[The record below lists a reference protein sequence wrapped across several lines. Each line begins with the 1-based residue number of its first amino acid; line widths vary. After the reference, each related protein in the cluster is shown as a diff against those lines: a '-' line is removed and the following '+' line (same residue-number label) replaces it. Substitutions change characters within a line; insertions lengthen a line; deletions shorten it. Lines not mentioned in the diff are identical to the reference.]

1 MEKQTSEFYVNMNPL
16 LGLSSRTLRLYSALD
31 VFRGKSDSL
40 EKPEWF
46 RTPNRDEILGKV
58 GFSKA
63 DIDSGITELI
73 DADLLQVQDM
83 NRDQWYCLK

>member
-1 MEKQTSEFYVNMNPL
+1 MKRQTTQFYTTINPL

-31 VFRGKSDSL
+31 VFRGKSESL
-40 EKPEWF
+40 EKQEWF

-58 GFSKA
+58 GFTKA

-73 DADLLQVQDM
+73 DANLLQVQDK

>member
-1 MEKQTSEFYVNMNPL
+1 MEKQTPEFYTNMNPL
-16 LGLSSRTLRLYSALD
+16 LGLSSRTLRLYNALD

-58 GFSKA
+58 GFSKT

-73 DADLLQVQDM
+73 DANLLQVQDK

>member
-1 MEKQTSEFYVNMNPL
+1 MNKQTPEFYEKINPL
-16 LGLSSRTLRLYSALD
+16 LSLSSRTLRLYSALD
-31 VFRGKSDSL
+31 IFRVKSNSI
-40 EKPEWF
+40 EKPDWF

-73 DADLLQVQDM
+73 DANLLQVQ
-83 NRDQWYCLK
+83 NKNHDQWYCLK

>member
-1 MEKQTSEFYVNMNPL
+1 MNKHTPEFYENKNPL
-16 LGLSSRTLRLYSALD
+16 LGLPSRTLRLYTALD
-31 VFRGKSDSL
+31 IFRGKSDSI

-46 RTPNRDEILGKV
+46 RTPNRDEILAKV

-73 DADLLQVQDM
+73 DANLLQVQDK